1 MIRAIILII
10 SILNT
15 NVTINVL
22 IKWCYRK
29 KVLRNHELH
38 LTMVRN
44 EGSLLW
50 YIIEWN
56 FKLWVALNL
65 TLLIFMHYDFMR
77 SMGWCVFLALT
88 HRNENTFCTRTFMCP
103 WWLLEQPFGQTLE
116 WPVSWDSIAYDS
128 YISVD
133 LHACETVLKYFPGF
147 SPEFNRNRVGQSREI
162 YSNSV
167 PLSPPHWPYPKRIR
181 PPSWPRVAV
190 ASSIQNTKLFTWRT
204 WPGAGAVPKCN
215 WAARSQCGFKQRR
228 ADHTKYIWYVATHGQ
243 SVITTELMI
252 AWIW

>member
-1 MIRAIILII
+1 MIRAITLII

-29 KVLRNHELH
+29 KVLRNHELRFTMTYYRMKFQSVGSAEFNTAYFHALWFYEVDGSVQENVTPFLTH
-38 LTMVRN
+38 LN
-44 EGSLLW
+44 
-50 YIIEWN
+50 
-56 FKLWVALNL
+56 
-65 TLLIFMHYDFMR
+65 
-77 SMGWCVFLALT
+77 CVFLALT

-147 SPEFNRNRVGQSREI
+147 SPEFNRN
-162 YSNSV
+162 
-167 PLSPPHWPYPKRIR
+167 IR
-181 PPSWPRVAV
+181 RSWY
-190 ASSIQNTKLFTWRT
+190 
-204 WPGAGAVPKCN
+204 
-215 WAARSQCGFKQRR
+215 
-228 ADHTKYIWYVATHGQ
+228 KY
-243 SVITTELMI
+243 
-252 AWIW
+252 